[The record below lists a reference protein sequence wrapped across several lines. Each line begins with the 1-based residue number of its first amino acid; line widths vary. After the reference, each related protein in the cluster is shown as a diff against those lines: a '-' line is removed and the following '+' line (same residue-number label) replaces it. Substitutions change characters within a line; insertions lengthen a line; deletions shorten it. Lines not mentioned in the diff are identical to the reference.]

1 MRTLGDP
8 RGEASGRLPLDG
20 ITVKLYDTV
29 KRYNTVSQ
37 EGSLS
42 MRIIA
47 IANKKGGIGKTPTTV
62 NIAFALARAGHAI
75 LLVDLDPQ
83 GSLSEYFLADQADI
97 QEVTVYNALSDL
109 QRIEPLALTPQIAL
123 LPAHDELAG
132 AELEL
137 PSKVH
142 GQKRLAKVLSFYQ
155 ADYDFC
161 LLDCPPSLGILTI
174 NALASAHQVVIPVK
188 TEISAERALKRIKN
202 TITDIQESDLN
213 GQLTIWGILPTIY
226 DSRKAHHKE
235 VLQAL
240 RYKYGEEVYKEPSR
254 ETTKYNDATVL
265 KTDVS
270 ALDKA
275 LAAYWDTLAATFV
288 QEGKVK

>member
-1 MRTLGDP
+1 MNGKTVID
-8 RGEASGRLPLDG
+8 SN
-20 ITVKLYDTV
+20 TVKLYDTV
-29 KRYNTVSQ
+29 KRYNTVVHES
-37 EGSLS
+37 SHR

-47 IANKKGGIGKTPTTV
+47 IANQKGGVGKTPTTV
-62 NIAFALARAGHAI
+62 NIAFALARAGYKI

-97 QEVTVYNALSDL
+97 QEITIYNALSDL
-109 QRIEPLALTPQIAL
+109 QRIEPLTITTQIAL

-155 ADYDFC
+155 TDYDFC

-202 TITDIQESDLN
+202 TIKDIQESDLN

-240 RYKYGEEVYKEPSR
+240 RYKYGEEVYPEPSR

-270 ALDKA
+270 TLDKA
-275 LAAYWDTLAATFV
+275 LAVYWDALAATLM
-288 QEGKVK
+288 EGRRGQ

>member
-1 MRTLGDP
+1 M
-8 RGEASGRLPLDG
+8 
-20 ITVKLYDTV
+20 
-29 KRYNTVSQ
+29 
-37 EGSLS
+37 
-42 MRIIA
+42 
-47 IANKKGGIGKTPTTV
+47 
-62 NIAFALARAGHAI
+62 
-75 LLVDLDPQ
+75 VDLDPQ
-83 GSLSEYFLADQADI
+83 GSLSEYFLADEADI

-109 QRIEPLALTPQIAL
+109 QRIAPLQITTHVAL

-137 PSKVH
+137 PSKVN

-155 ADYDFC
+155 AEYDFC

-174 NALASAHQVVIPVK
+174 NALASAQQVVIPVK

-202 TITDIQESDLN
+202 TIRDIQESDLN

-240 RYKYGEEVYKEPSR
+240 SHKYGDEVYTEPSR

-265 KTDVS
+265 KADVS

-275 LAAYWDTLAATFV
+275 LAAYWDRLGATFIH
-288 QEGKVK
+288 ERKVK

>member
-1 MRTLGDP
+1 
-8 RGEASGRLPLDG
+8 
-20 ITVKLYDTV
+20 
-29 KRYNTVSQ
+29 
-37 EGSLS
+37 
-42 MRIIA
+42 
-47 IANKKGGIGKTPTTV
+47 
-62 NIAFALARAGHAI
+62 
-75 LLVDLDPQ
+75 
-83 GSLSEYFLADQADI
+83 LSEYFLADQADI

-109 QRIEPLALTPQIAL
+109 QRIAPLQITTQIAL

-137 PSKVH
+137 PSKVN
-142 GQKRLAKVLSFYQ
+142 GQKRLARVLSFYQ
-155 ADYDFC
+155 AEYDFC

-174 NALASAHQVVIPVK
+174 NALASAQQVVIPVK

-202 TITDIQESDLN
+202 TIRDIQESDLN

-240 RYKYGEEVYKEPSR
+240 SHKYGEEVYQEPSR

-265 KTDVS
+265 KADVS
-270 ALDKA
+270 ALDKS
-275 LAAYWDTLAATFV
+275 LAGYWDRLGATFI
-288 QEGKVK
+288 QERKVK

>member
-1 MRTLGDP
+1 
-8 RGEASGRLPLDG
+8 
-20 ITVKLYDTV
+20 
-29 KRYNTVSQ
+29 
-37 EGSLS
+37 

-47 IANKKGGIGKTPTTV
+47 IANQKGGVGKTPTTV
-62 NIAFALARAGHAI
+62 NMAFALARAGYSI
-75 LLVDLDPQ
+75 LIVDFDPQ

-97 QEVTVYNALSDL
+97 QEVTIYNALSDL
-109 QRIEPLALTPQIAL
+109 QRIAPVSLTPLIAI

-142 GQKRLAKVLSFYQ
+142 GQKRLARVLSFYQ

-161 LLDCPPSLGILTI
+161 LIDCPPSLGILTI
-174 NALASAHQVVIPVK
+174 NALASAQQVVIPVK
-188 TEISAERALKRIKN
+188 TEISAFRALKRIKN
-202 TITDIQESDLN
+202 TLKDILESDLN
-213 GQLTIWGILPTIY
+213 GGLTVWGILLTLY
-226 DSRKAHHKE
+226 NVTKAHHKE

-240 RYKYGEEVYKEPSR
+240 HAKYGSEVYEEESR
-254 ETTKYNDATVL
+254 DTTKYNDAAVL

-275 LAAYWDTLAATFV
+275 LGAYWDKLAATLV
-288 QEGKVK
+288 NGRKVE

>member
-1 MRTLGDP
+1 
-8 RGEASGRLPLDG
+8 
-20 ITVKLYDTV
+20 
-29 KRYNTVSQ
+29 
-37 EGSLS
+37 

-47 IANKKGGIGKTPTTV
+47 IANQKGGVGKTPTTV
-62 NIAFALARAGHAI
+62 NLSFALARAGYTI

-109 QRIEPLALTPQIAL
+109 QRIEPLPSPSRSPYCPRMTNWQGRNWNS
-123 LPAHDELAG
+123 PA
-132 AELEL
+132 
-137 PSKVH
+137 KCN

>member
-1 MRTLGDP
+1 
-8 RGEASGRLPLDG
+8 
-20 ITVKLYDTV
+20 VH
-29 KRYNTVSQ
+29 
-37 EGSLS
+37 
-42 MRIIA
+42 IIA
-47 IANKKGGIGKTPTTV
+47 IANQKGGVGKTPTTV
-62 NIAFALARAGHAI
+62 NLSFALARAGYNV
-75 LLVDLDPQ
+75 LMVDLDPQ

-109 QRIEPLALTPQIAL
+109 QRIEPLPITKQMAL

-137 PSKVH
+137 PSKVN

-155 ADYDFC
+155 SEYNFC

-174 NALASAHQVVIPVK
+174 NALASAHQVMIPVK

-202 TITDIQESDLN
+202 TINDIQQSDLN
-213 GQLTIWGILPTIY
+213 GQLTVWGILPTIY

-240 RYKYGEEVYKEPSR
+240 RHKYSQEVYKEPSR

-265 KTDVS
+265 KADVS
-270 ALDKA
+270 TLDKA
-275 LAAYWDTLAATFV
+275 LGAYWDTLAATLM

>member
-1 MRTLGDP
+1 
-8 RGEASGRLPLDG
+8 
-20 ITVKLYDTV
+20 
-29 KRYNTVSQ
+29 
-37 EGSLS
+37 

-47 IANKKGGIGKTPTTV
+47 IANQKGGVGKTPTTV
-62 NIAFALARAGHAI
+62 NIAFALARAGHTI

-109 QRIEPLALTPQIAL
+109 QRIEPLSLTKQIAL

-137 PSKVH
+137 PSKVN

-155 ADYDFC
+155 AEYEFC

-188 TEISAERALKRIKN
+188 TEISAEDCADAPYRSEVIASGNVAVPFLRLKSRIK
-202 TITDIQESDLN
+202 EKS
-213 GQLTIWGILPTIY
+213 G
-226 DSRKAHHKE
+226 SRSNKKMHWQFGRSVH
-235 VLQAL
+235 
-240 RYKYGEEVYKEPSR
+240 GSR
-254 ETTKYNDATVL
+254 
-265 KTDVS
+265 
-270 ALDKA
+270 
-275 LAAYWDTLAATFV
+275 F
-288 QEGKVK
+288 

>member
-1 MRTLGDP
+1 
-8 RGEASGRLPLDG
+8 
-20 ITVKLYDTV
+20 
-29 KRYNTVSQ
+29 
-37 EGSLS
+37 

-47 IANKKGGIGKTPTTV
+47 IANQKGGVGKTPTTV
-62 NIAFALARAGHAI
+62 NIAFALARAGSTI

-109 QRIEPLALTPQIAL
+109 QRIEPLSLTKHIAL

-137 PSKVH
+137 PSKVN

-202 TITDIQESDLN
+202 TIKDIQESDLN
-213 GQLTIWGILPTIY
+213 GN
-226 DSRKAHHKE
+226 SRFGGYFPPSMTAEKPIIRKSYKPCALSTGMRSIKNHHGK
-235 VLQAL
+235 
-240 RYKYGEEVYKEPSR
+240 RPNIMMPPSSR
-254 ETTKYNDATVL
+254 PM
-265 KTDVS
+265 
-270 ALDKA
+270 
-275 LAAYWDTLAATFV
+275 
-288 QEGKVK
+288 

>member
-1 MRTLGDP
+1 
-8 RGEASGRLPLDG
+8 
-20 ITVKLYDTV
+20 
-29 KRYNTVSQ
+29 
-37 EGSLS
+37 

-47 IANKKGGIGKTPTTV
+47 IANQKGGVGKTPTTV
-62 NIAFALARAGHAI
+62 NLSFALARAGYKI

-83 GSLSEYFLADQADI
+83 GSLSEYFLADEADI
-97 QEVTVYNALSDL
+97 QEVTVYNALIDL
-109 QRIEPLALTPQIAL
+109 GRIEPLPITKQISL

-137 PSKVH
+137 PSKVN

-155 ADYDFC
+155 SEYDFC
-161 LLDCPPSLGILTI
+161 VLDCPPSLGILTI
-174 NALASAHQVVIPVK
+174 NALSSAHQVVIPVK
-188 TEISAERALKRIKN
+188 TEISAERALKRIKS
-202 TITDIQESDLN
+202 TIKDIQQSDLN
-213 GQLTIWGILPTIY
+213 GQLTVWGILPTIY
-226 DSRKAHHKE
+226 DSRKAHHNE

-240 RYKYGEEVYKEPSR
+240 RYKYGEEVYKEPSK

-275 LAAYWDTLAATFV
+275 LAGYWDTLAATII
-288 QEGKVK
+288 QGGRGK

>member
-1 MRTLGDP
+1 MFH
-8 RGEASGRLPLDG
+8 ASLLPLDG

-29 KRYNTVSQ
+29 KRYNTVLHESACI
-37 EGSLS
+37 

-47 IANKKGGIGKTPTTV
+47 IANQKGGVGKTPTTV
-62 NIAFALARAGHAI
+62 NIAFALARSGYTI

-109 QRIEPLALTPQIAL
+109 QRIEPLSLTKQIAL

-174 NALASAHQVVIPVK
+174 NALSSAHQVVIPVK

-202 TITDIQESDLN
+202 TIKDIQESDLN
-213 GQLTIWGILPTIY
+213 GDLTIWGILPTIY

-240 RYKYGEEVYKEPSR
+240 RFKYGDEVYKEPSR

-275 LAAYWDTLAATFV
+275 LGAYWDTLAATFA

>member
-1 MRTLGDP
+1 
-8 RGEASGRLPLDG
+8 
-20 ITVKLYDTV
+20 
-29 KRYNTVSQ
+29 
-37 EGSLS
+37 

-47 IANKKGGIGKTPTTV
+47 IANQKGGVGKTPTTV
-62 NIAFALARAGHAI
+62 NVAFALARAGYKI

-109 QRIEPLALTPQIAL
+109 QRIDPLAITAHIAL

-137 PSKVH
+137 PSKVNS
-142 GQKRLAKVLSFYQ
+142 QKRLAKVLSFYQ
-155 ADYDFC
+155 GAFDFC

-202 TITDIQESDLN
+202 TIKDIQESDLN
-213 GQLTIWGILPTIY
+213 GTLAIWGILPTIY

-240 RYKYGEEVYKEPSR
+240 HYKYGEEVYQEPSR

-265 KTDVS
+265 KADVS
-270 ALDKA
+270 TLDKA
-275 LAAYWDTLAATFV
+275 LAAYWDTLAATLV
-288 QEGKVK
+288 AGRKGH

>member
-1 MRTLGDP
+1 
-8 RGEASGRLPLDG
+8 
-20 ITVKLYDTV
+20 V
-29 KRYNTVSQ
+29 
-37 EGSLS
+37 
-42 MRIIA
+42 RIIA
-47 IANKKGGIGKTPTTV
+47 IANQKGGVGKTPTTV
-62 NIAFALARAGHAI
+62 NVSFALARAGYNI

-97 QEVTVYNALSDL
+97 QEVTVYNALSGL
-109 QRIEPLALTPQIAL
+109 QRIEPLSITKQIAL

-137 PSKVH
+137 PSKVN
-142 GQKRLAKVLSFYQ
+142 GQKRLAQVLSLYE

-161 LLDCPPSLGILTI
+161 VLDCPPSLGILTI
-174 NALASAHQVVIPVK
+174 NALASAHQVIIPVK

-202 TITDIQESDLN
+202 TIKDIQQSALN
-213 GQLTIWGILPTIY
+213 AQLTIWGILPTIY

-240 RYKYGEEVYKEPSR
+240 HYKYGAEVYKDPSR

-265 KTDVS
+265 KSDVS

-275 LAAYWDTLAATFV
+275 LAAYWDRLAATLV
-288 QEGKVK
+288 QERR

>member
-1 MRTLGDP
+1 M
-8 RGEASGRLPLDG
+8 
-20 ITVKLYDTV
+20 
-29 KRYNTVSQ
+29 
-37 EGSLS
+37 
-42 MRIIA
+42 
-47 IANKKGGIGKTPTTV
+47 
-62 NIAFALARAGHAI
+62 
-75 LLVDLDPQ
+75 VDLDPQ
-83 GSLSEYFLADQADI
+83 GSLSEYFLADKADI

-109 QRIEPLALTPQIAL
+109 QRIEPLPITKQMAL

-137 PSKVH
+137 PSKVN
-142 GQKRLAKVLSFYQ
+142 GQKRLAQVLSLYE

-161 LLDCPPSLGILTI
+161 VLDCPPSLGILTI
-174 NALASAHQVVIPVK
+174 NALASAHQVIIPVK

-202 TITDIQESDLN
+202 TIKDIQQSALN

-240 RYKYGEEVYKEPSR
+240 RHKYGDEVYKEPSW

-265 KTDVS
+265 NTDVS
-270 ALDKA
+270 TLDKA
-275 LAAYWDTLAATFV
+275 LGAYWDTLAATLM

>member
-1 MRTLGDP
+1 
-8 RGEASGRLPLDG
+8 
-20 ITVKLYDTV
+20 V
-29 KRYNTVSQ
+29 
-37 EGSLS
+37 
-42 MRIIA
+42 RIIA
-47 IANKKGGIGKTPTTV
+47 IANQKGGVGKTPTTV
-62 NIAFALARAGHAI
+62 NLSFALARAGYSI
-75 LLVDLDPQ
+75 LMVDLDPQ

-109 QRIEPLALTPQIAL
+109 ERIEPISIAKQIAL

-137 PSKVH
+137 PGKVN
-142 GQKRLAKVLSFYQ
+142 GQKRLARVLSFYQ
-155 ADYDFC
+155 SDYDFC
-161 LLDCPPSLGILTI
+161 VLDCPPSLGILTI

-202 TITDIQESDLN
+202 TIKDIQQSDLN
-213 GQLTIWGILPTIY
+213 GQLTIWGILPTIF
-226 DSRKAHHKE
+226 DSRKAHHNE

-240 RYKYGEEVYKEPSR
+240 RYKYGQEVYKEPSR

-265 KTDVS
+265 KADVS

-275 LAAYWDTLAATFV
+275 LAKYWDTLAATLM
-288 QEGKVK
+288 EERRVK

>member
-1 MRTLGDP
+1 
-8 RGEASGRLPLDG
+8 
-20 ITVKLYDTV
+20 
-29 KRYNTVSQ
+29 
-37 EGSLS
+37 

-47 IANKKGGIGKTPTTV
+47 IANQKGGVGKTPTTV
-62 NIAFALARAGHAI
+62 NVAFALARAGYTI

-83 GSLSEYFLADQADI
+83 GSLSEYFLADQADL

-109 QRIEPLALTPQIAL
+109 RRIEPLSITKQIAL

-137 PSKVH
+137 PNKVN

-174 NALASAHQVVIPVK
+174 NALASAHHVMIPVK

-202 TITDIQESDLN
+202 TIKDIQYSDLN
-213 GQLTIWGILPTIY
+213 GHLTIWGILPTIY
-226 DSRKAHHKE
+226 DSRKAHHNE

-240 RYKYGEEVYKEPSR
+240 RYKYGAEVYQEPSR

-265 KTDVS
+265 KADVS
-270 ALDKA
+270 ALDKV
-275 LAAYWDTLAATFV
+275 LAAYWDRLAATLV
-288 QEGKVK
+288 QERQVR

>member
-1 MRTLGDP
+1 
-8 RGEASGRLPLDG
+8 
-20 ITVKLYDTV
+20 
-29 KRYNTVSQ
+29 
-37 EGSLS
+37 

-47 IANKKGGIGKTPTTV
+47 IANQKGGVGKTPTTV
-62 NIAFALARAGHAI
+62 NLAFALARAGYTT

-97 QEVTVYNALSDL
+97 QEVTVYNALLDL
-109 QRIEPLALTPQIAL
+109 QRIEPLALTAQIAL

-202 TITDIQESDLN
+202 TIQDIQQSDLN
-213 GQLTIWGILPTIY
+213 GDLTIWGILPTIY

-235 VLQAL
+235 VLEAL
-240 RYKYGEEVYKEPSR
+240 RYKYREEVYKEPSR

-275 LAAYWDTLAATFV
+275 LGAYWDTLAATLV
-288 QEGKVK
+288 EGGKVK